1 MPVRLPA
8 PLKVPTKVA
17 ASSQHIYTQAAATHV
32 PVGSA
37 LNLSPTAIAAVQGKP
52 RPVIVQREPRVFK
65 NPLQNSAINNTSS
78 STSAGSGFLSPA
90 LAQAIAATAAK
101 QQQAQSASV
110 PVQSLIAPSGSTPV
124 SSGSTGTSVVSGD
137 SGSSVPVAAP
147 AADDTGT
154 TTTAA
159 SAPAAATAAA
169 TGFFASL
176 SSTQK
181 LAGGLGLAALALWYF
196 KK

>member
-1 MPVRLPA
+1 MPVRLPTL
-8 PLKVPTKVA
+8 LKTPTKVA
-17 ASSQHIYTQAAATHV
+17 ASSQHVYTQAAATHV

-37 LNLSPTAIAAVQGKP
+37 LNLSPTAVAAVQGKP
-52 RPVIVQREPRVFK
+52 RIPVIIQQREPRLFK
-65 NPLQNSAINNTSS
+65 IPAPLQRSPTP
-78 STSAGSGFLSPA
+78 SAGSGFLSPA
-90 LAQAIAATAAK
+90 LVQSIAANASR
-101 QQQAQSASV
+101 QQQAQAAAV
-110 PVQSLIAPSGSTPV
+110 PTQLLIAPSSSTPV

-147 AADDTGT
+147 AADT
-154 TTTAA
+154 TDSGTTAA
-159 SAPAAATAAA
+159 SAPADATAAA

-181 LAGGLGLAALALWYF
+181 IAGGLGLAALALWYF